1 MNQLFIY
8 TQATECA
15 MMRESGVGR
24 QRRQAVLPG
33 VKHSS
38 RGRMTGSTS
47 KLQVHQGGNRHRS
60 WLASRLSFGGAP
72 IGNLYESVGDTAA
85 LATVSEAWRC
95 GIRHFDTAP
104 YYGYGL
110 SEIRLGKALS
120 GLPRDSYS
128 LSTKV
133 GRLIEDDARETS
145 HADGFIVDGHRARF
159 DYSRD
164 GVLRA
169 FQASLERLGTDHVEV
184 LLLHDIGALTH
195 GARHAAIL
203 RQALDEA
210 LPAMAELRAQGACK
224 AIGLGVN
231 EEAVCLEVMPRFP
244 LDVIML
250 AGRYTLFEQQQA
262 QGMMAQ
268 AQARGVAVLAAGPY
282 NSGLLGGA
290 QGPGQ
295 FYNYAPAD
303 AAVTARAQRFY
314 EVLARTRT
322 DVGAAALQFPLAHP
336 AVASVVCGLRSIDEV
351 RQAAARIEANIP
363 AAAWQD
369 LREAGLLQA
378 GVPTP

>member
-1 MNQLFIY
+1 M
-8 TQATECA
+8 
-15 MMRESGVGR
+15 
-24 QRRQAVLPG
+24 AV
-33 VKHSS
+33 
-38 RGRMTGSTS
+38 STTKPI
-47 KLQVHQGGNRHRS
+47 KLHQGEASARKHA
-60 WLASRLSFGGAP
+60 WLGSQLSFGGAP
-72 IGNLYESVGDTAA
+72 IGNLYESVDEASATA
-85 LATVSEAWRC
+85 TITHAWQC

-110 SEIRLGKALS
+110 SETRLGDALS
-120 GLPRDSYS
+120 GVPRESFT

-133 GRLIEDDARETS
+133 GRLIEDDAQQNN

-164 GVLRA
+164 GVLRS
-169 FQASLERLGTDHVEV
+169 FEASLARLRTNHIDV

-195 GARHAAIL
+195 GEHHAAIL

-224 AIGLGVN
+224 AIGVGVN

-250 AGRYTLFEQQQA
+250 AGRYTLFEQQHS
-262 QGMMAQ
+262 QGVMAQ
-268 AQARGVAVLAAGPY
+268 AQTHGVAVLAAGPY
-282 NSGLLGGA
+282 NSGLLGAA
-290 QGPGQ
+290 QGPGK

-303 AAVTARAQRFY
+303 EAVIARAQHFY
-314 EVLARTRT
+314 DVLARTHT

-336 AVASVVCGLRSIDEV
+336 AVASVVCGLRSIVEV
-351 RQAAARIEANIP
+351 DQAAARMQATIP
-363 AAAWQD
+363 ADAWRA
-369 LREAGLLQA
+369 LRDAGLLQE

>member
-1 MNQLFIY
+1 M
-8 TQATECA
+8 
-15 MMRESGVGR
+15 
-24 QRRQAVLPG
+24 AV
-33 VKHSS
+33 
-38 RGRMTGSTS
+38 STTKPI
-47 KLQVHQGGNRHRS
+47 KLHQGEASARKHA
-60 WLASRLSFGGAP
+60 WLGSQLSFGGAP
-72 IGNLYESVGDTAA
+72 IGNLYESVDEASATATIA
-85 LATVSEAWRC
+85 HAWQC

-110 SEIRLGKALS
+110 SETRLGDALS
-120 GLPRDSYS
+120 DVQRESFT

-133 GRLIEDDARETS
+133 GRLIEDDTQQNS

-164 GVLRA
+164 GVLRS
-169 FQASLERLGTDHVEV
+169 FEASLARLRTDHIDV
-184 LLLHDIGALTH
+184 LLLHDIGVLTH
-195 GARHAAIL
+195 GEHHAAIL

-224 AIGLGVN
+224 AIGIGVN

-250 AGRYTLFEQQQA
+250 AGRYTLFEQQHS
-262 QGMMAQ
+262 QGVMAQ

-282 NSGLLGGA
+282 NSGLLGTA
-290 QGPGQ
+290 QGPGK

-303 AAVTARAQRFY
+303 EAVIARAQHFY
-314 EVLARTRT
+314 DVLARSHT

-336 AVASVVCGLRSIDEV
+336 AVASVVCGLRSITEV
-351 RQAAARIEANIP
+351 DQAAARMHATIP
-363 AAAWQD
+363 ADAWRA
-369 LREAGLLQA
+369 LRDAGLLQE

>member
-1 MNQLFIY
+1 MAASTTRPDLGEA
-8 TQATECA
+8 QARKPA
-15 MMRESGVGR
+15 
-24 QRRQAVLPG
+24 
-33 VKHSS
+33 
-38 RGRMTGSTS
+38 
-47 KLQVHQGGNRHRS
+47 

-72 IGNLYESVGDTAA
+72 IGNLYESVDDASATATIA
-85 LATVSEAWRC
+85 HAWHC
-95 GIRHFDTAP
+95 DIRHFDTAP

-110 SEIRLGKALS
+110 SEIRLGDALR
-120 GLPRDSYS
+120 GVPRESFS

-133 GRLIEDDARETS
+133 GRLIENDAQQTS

-159 DYSRD
+159 DYSRE
-164 GVLRA
+164 GVLRSVE
-169 FQASLERLGTDHVEV
+169 ASLRRLRTDHVEV

-195 GARHAAIL
+195 AGHHTAIL

-210 LPAMAELRAQGACK
+210 LPAMAELRAQGICK
-224 AIGLGVN
+224 AIGIGVN

-262 QGMMAQ
+262 QDVMAQ

-290 QGPGQ
+290 HGPGK
-295 FYNYAPAD
+295 FYNYAPAEES
-303 AAVTARAQRFY
+303 TLARAQRY
-314 EVLARTRT
+314 YDVLARTHT

-336 AVASVVCGLRSIDEV
+336 AVACVVCGLRSIDEV
-351 RQAAARIEANIP
+351 DQAAARLQASIP
-363 AAAWQD
+363 DAAWQA
-369 LREAGLLQA
+369 LREAGLLQE